1 MNAVAPAWRH
11 RGQRAV
17 QHIVEYA
24 PHSGALVLWAR
35 HVDLDDDAARALGCD
50 ARAPLL
56 TDGRCLYY
64 RPAFETL
71 SLPLQAGWVAHAVLH
86 IALRHAQREAAL
98 RARGI
103 DVDARLFNLCADAIV
118 NSALAPLAWL
128 ALPPRALRLEAVL
141 ASVLELGAVDADT
154 ALAEW
159 DVERLVLAL
168 DDRRPAS
175 AAPSRDGSR
184 SGARPGRADGVRAA
198 RLRTLG
204 AGQPADLLR
213 ADGSAEAP
221 EDEAELTRA
230 WQERLRR
237 AAAGDGAFSIARALR
252 ADLPQQRT
260 PWELLLRARLA
271 RALALRPGV
280 SWSRP
285 SRSYLANRG
294 CAGPGRRLPW
304 EPGRSAARAV
314 PRLVVVVDVSGS
326 IEDQLL
332 ERFAREVQAIVR
344 RCEAAFVLV
353 VGDRQVRRVDVV
365 AAGRAAAAV
374 WAGLE
379 FQGGGGTDF
388 TPLLEEAARHRPD
401 LVLVL
406 TDLDGP
412 VRYRPP
418 CPVLWAVPPA
428 HAGAAPP
435 FGRVLVLR

>member
-1 MNAVAPAWRH
+1 MNDAAPRH

-24 PHSGALVLWAR
+24 PHSGALVLWAH
-35 HVDLDDDAARALGCD
+35 HVDLDDDAARAVSGD
-50 ARAPLL
+50 ERAPLL
-56 TDGRCLYY
+56 TDGRCLFY
-64 RPAFETL
+64 RPAFEAL
-71 SLPLQAGWVAHAVLH
+71 PLPLQAGWVAHAVLH
-86 IALRHAQREAAL
+86 VALRHAQRAAAL

-103 DVDARLFNLCADAIV
+103 EVDARLFNLCADAIV

-128 ALPPRALRLEAVL
+128 ALPPHALRLETVL
-141 ASVLELGAVDADT
+141 DSVLGQEAGDEAS
-154 ALAEW
+154 ALAAW
-159 DVERLVLAL
+159 DVERLYLAL
-168 DDRRPAS
+168 HDRRPAS
-175 AAPSRDGSR
+175 ASARRDGSR
-184 SGARPGRADGVRAA
+184 SGARPGHADGVRAA

-204 AGQPADLLR
+204 AGQPADLLP

-230 WQERLRR
+230 WADRLHR
-237 AAAGDGAFSIARALR
+237 AAAGDGAFSIARALL

-260 PWELLLRARLA
+260 PWEQLLRTRLA

-285 SRSYLANRG
+285 SRSYLANQGR
-294 CAGPGRRLPW
+294 AGPGRRLPW

-326 IEDQLL
+326 VDEALL
-332 ERFAREVQAIVR
+332 ERFACEVQAIVR
-344 RCEAAFVLV
+344 RCEAALVLV

-365 AAGRAAAAV
+365 AAGQAAAAV
-374 WAGLE
+374 WSGLA

-388 TPLLEEAARHRPD
+388 TPLLEEAARHGPD

-412 VRYRPP
+412 ARFRPP

-428 HAGAAPP
+428 HAGAAAP